1 MNLNYHVSLNRDSD
15 WHMHRP
21 HFHEGY
27 EVLLSLSDAGSFFV
41 ERNLYPLRRGTLLLM
56 EDAVLHRSIAEP
68 AVVYE
73 RYVLHFT
80 GETLAAVST
89 KQTDLL
95 SRFSRGARCIHLE
108 ESRLLSLAALFERCS
123 QTRSGSF
130 GDDLRQDIAFLELL
144 LIICTLLDDKEPV
157 NAPRTADFARVEP
170 ILEYIQHNLSDSLTL
185 ASIAEKFFISKYHLC
200 HIFKAATGFSVG
212 EYIIHCRVLKA
223 RALLRKGCSVQAA
236 GEQAGFRNN
245 AHFIRTFGELSGISP
260 GRYMKAYRKGMS
272 GKAIF

>member
-1 MNLNYHVSLNRDSD
+1 MNLNYQVSLNRDSE

-21 HFHEGY
+21 HFHEGH

-56 EDAVLHRSIAEP
+56 EAAVLHRSIADT

-80 GETLAAVST
+80 GETLAALST
-89 KQTDLL
+89 KQTDLF
-95 SRFSRGARCIHLE
+95 SRFSGIIRCFQLE
-108 ESRLLSLAALFERCS
+108 EKRLLSLAALFEKLS
-123 QTRSGSF
+123 QARSGSF
-130 GDDLRQDIAFLELL
+130 GADLRQDITFIELL
-144 LIICTLLDDKEPV
+144 LTICTLLDDKEPV

-170 ILEYIQHNLSDSLTL
+170 ILEYIQHNLSESLTL
-185 ASIAEKFFISKYHLC
+185 DSIAERFFISKYHLC

-223 RALLRKGCSVQAA
+223 RALLRNGLSVQAA
-236 GEQAGFRNN
+236 GEQSGFRNN

-260 GRYMKAYRKGMS
+260 GRYMKAYRKGINP
-272 GKAIF
+272 KANF

>member
-1 MNLNYHVSLNRDSD
+1 MNLNYHVSLNRDSE

-27 EVLLSLSDAGSFFV
+27 EILLSLSDAGSFFV
-41 ERNLYPLRRGTLLLM
+41 ERNLYPLKRGTLLLM
-56 EDAVLHRSIAEP
+56 EDAILHRSIADP

-95 SRFSRGARCIHLE
+95 SRFKRGTRCIQLE
-108 ESRLLSLAALFERCS
+108 ESRLISLAALFESCS
-123 QTRSGSF
+123 QARPGGF
-130 GDDLRQDIAFLELL
+130 GADLKQDLAFLELL
-144 LIICTLLDDKEPV
+144 LIICTLFDDKEPV
-157 NAPRTADFARVEP
+157 DVPRTADFARVEP
-170 ILEYIQHNLSDSLTL
+170 ILEYIQHNLCDSLTL
-185 ASIAEKFFISKYHLC
+185 DSIAEKFFISKYHLC

-223 RALLRKGCSVQAA
+223 RALLRNGSSVQAA